1 VSEELDLNKIR
12 EKITKL
18 DQQLLELFAQ
28 RRSLTLNV
36 AKSKAHQIRP
46 VRDQQREQEL
56 LIRLIN
62 HGKELGLDAHYV
74 TSVYH
79 TIIEDS
85 VLNQQA
91 YLQTLANPN
100 MQVPTVSV
108 AFLGDKGSYSY
119 LASHRYFSRRAEK
132 INEFGCQSFNE
143 IMQQVESGHV
153 DYGMLPIENTS
164 SGSINEVY
172 DALQHT
178 NLSIVGEITQPIEH
192 CLLTAV
198 NTQLNR
204 IKTIYAHGQP
214 FTQCSNFLDKQDN
227 IRIEYCDSTADAM
240 ARAFELQ
247 DDTVAVIGSE
257 EGGQLYKLHALEKS
271 IANQTENHSRF
282 ILVARKPIDVAEQI
296 PAKTALILA
305 TGQKAGALVDC
316 LIILKAKGINM
327 CKLESRPIQG
337 RPWEEMF
344 YIDVEANL
352 KSAVLQEAINE
363 ITSIT
368 NFIKVLGC
376 YPIEHIS
383 PTSVPSSALNA

>member
-1 VSEELDLNKIR
+1 SEELDLNKIR

>member
-1 VSEELDLNKIR
+1 VNEALDLNKIR
-12 EKITKL
+12 EKITQL
-18 DQQLLELFAQ
+18 DQQLLTLFAE
-28 RRSLTLNV
+28 RRALTLNV

-56 LIRLIN
+56 LIRLITN
-62 HGKELGLDAHYV
+62 GKKLGLDAHYV
-74 TSVYH
+74 TSVFQ

-100 MQVPTVSV
+100 IQEPTVSV

-132 INEFGCQSFNE
+132 IIESGCQSFAE
-143 IMQQVESGHV
+143 IMQQVESGSV

-172 DALQHT
+172 DVLQHT

-198 NTQLNR
+198 NTQLSK

-214 FTQCSNFLDKQDN
+214 FAQCSNFLDKQSD
-227 IRIEYCDSTADAM
+227 IRIEYCESTADAM
-240 ARAFELQ
+240 AQAYELQ
-247 DDTVAVIGSE
+247 DDSVAVIGSE
-257 EGGQLYKLHALEKS
+257 EGGNLYQLHALEKS
-271 IANQTENHSRF
+271 IANQSENHSRF
-282 ILVARKPIDVAEQI
+282 ILVARKPVEVAEQI
-296 PAKTALILA
+296 PAKTTLVIA
-305 TGQKAGALVDC
+305 TGQKPGALVEC
-316 LIILKAKGINM
+316 LLVLKNKGINM

-352 KSAVLQEAINE
+352 KNLALQEAISQ
-363 ITSIT
+363 ITEQT

-383 PTSVPSSALNA
+383 PTNVPSSALV